1 MRTISEIPVP
11 RVLAASTLFLALGCG
26 GCREPAPVDAVI
38 AEVGGEPVLLS
49 QFESYV
55 RAVSEEDIP
64 LVGGEVKSALLEQL
78 IEELLMLRAAEDEGI
93 EVDPQEIQ
101 AMEGGVP
108 PVPVFGPA
116 EDVEAPADWRGRNP
130 LELAAHLKVRKLMD
144 TAILKDVEVTD
155 EEIAA
160 HYEQNRVYY
169 KRPAGVD
176 ISQILVGTE
185 EQASQLLAELR
196 SNASRFEELAGQYS
210 IAPEA
215 SEGGHMGTFRRGEL
229 PTSFESEVFDLK
241 RGALSGVV
249 KTDFGFHIFRVNAT
263 YPSEDLSLDE
273 VQASIRVDLL
283 RQKSDD
289 ALAIFLENL
298 KQRYPVWIDTE
309 ELDFPYSSQNG
320 YDVTPREETEGQA
333 KNAAR

>member
-1 MRTISEIPVP
+1 MRTISEIPVL
-11 RVLAASTLFLALGCG
+11 RVLPASTLFLALGCG

-78 IEELLMLRAAEDEGI
+78 IEELLLLRAAEDEGI
-93 EVDPQEIQ
+93 EIDPQEMQ
-101 AMEGGVP
+101 TMESRIP
-108 PVPVFGPA
+108 PVPEVGQA
-116 EDVEAPADWRGRNP
+116 EDGEAPTDWRGRNP
-130 LELAAHLKVRKLMD
+130 LELAALLKVRKLID
-144 TAILKDVEVTD
+144 TAILRDVGVTD
-155 EEIAA
+155 EEVAA

-169 KRPAGVD
+169 KRPAAVD

-185 EQASQLLAELR
+185 EQATQLLDEL
-196 SNASRFEELAGQYS
+196 STQPSRFEELAEQYS

-229 PTSFESEVFDLK
+229 PTSFETEVFDLK
-241 RGALSGVV
+241 RGGLSRVV
-249 KTDFGFHIFRVNAT
+249 QTDFGFHIFRLNAS
-263 YPSEDLSLDE
+263 YPSEDLSLED

-283 RQKSDD
+283 RQRSDETL
-289 ALAIFLENL
+289 ALFLENL

-309 ELDFPYSSQNG
+309 KLDFPYSNQNG
-320 YDVTPREETEGQA
+320 YDVAPREETEGRAQ
-333 KNAAR
+333 NAGR